1 MTEYVFALAGNPNSG
16 KTTLFNALTG
26 SSCKVGNWSGVT
38 VERKE
43 GVCRFDRRI
52 TIVDLPGIYSLTP
65 ASAEETAARDYIA
78 NEKPDLILNIVDS
91 TRLARNLY
99 LTTQLAQTKIPM
111 VIALNM
117 TDALEKNGISL
128 DAEKFSQS
136 FGITA
141 VPISAGSGAGINEL
155 IKTALAEAE
164 KNVPPVLPKF
174 KTAAKRY
181 DYIGNALKK
190 SFAVTGENKQERL
203 RRKIDALVTHP
214 LFALPLFAAV
224 MLLIFK
230 ITFGAFGAYLSGLL
244 SGFFGDYLASA
255 LSEMLLRAGA
265 PDFLRRLAAEGILA
279 GVGGAVSF
287 FPQIIIMFFLLSLL
301 EASGYMARTAF
312 ILDKPLRKIGLGGKS
327 AIALLMGF
335 GCSVPAL
342 MAARTLGSERDRRLT
357 MLLVPFVSCGAKMPV
372 YSLIASA
379 LFREKAW
386 IVIACLYFGGMLL
399 GALSGIILSKTVLKG
414 KEQAFV
420 LELPPYRLPTVKST
434 LRLMWEKTRDF
445 AVRAATVLLFASA
458 AIWLFRNLDFRLRP
472 ASEQNSILGV
482 IGGVIAPLLSP
493 CGFGSSRAAACLIS
507 GFAAKEAVVS
517 TMMILYGAD
526 FAGAFTPA
534 SGLAFLTFIL
544 LYPPCA
550 AALATMRAESDS
562 IKFTLFSAAWQLTA
576 AWLVSAAVYNIGNF
590 FL

>member
-43 GVCRFDRRI
+43 GVCRFDKRI

-111 VIALNM
+111 VITLNM
-117 TDALEKNGISL
+117 TDALKKNGISL
-128 DAEKFSQS
+128 NAEKFSQA

-230 ITFGAFGAYLSGLL
+230 ITFGSFGAYLSGLL

-255 LSEMLLRAGA
+255 LSGLLLRAGA

-312 ILDKPLRKIGLGGKS
+312 ILDKPLKKIGLGGKS
-327 AIALLMGF
+327 AIPLLMGF

-414 KEQAFV
+414 KEQSFV

-482 IGGVIAPLLSP
+482 IGGIIAPLLSP

-562 IKFTLFSAAWQLTA
+562 IKFTLFSAAWQLIA